1 MIKKPIY
8 QQLQD
13 LKNYHQNPYLKREDP
28 VEVQWIKHVNAEEGG
43 PKEDIIENVSLSAA
57 HGIRGDLTDKE
68 YTMPEAL
75 AMTKKYDRLAAA
87 GYFRKDPHINKL
99 SATDAVIAA
108 TTGKDASNYH
118 KQKPALIKN
127 WKNLRAKRNK
137 ILNDIKKE
145 KLRGDALKKAWG
157 LTKEENDGVKYVGS
171 RQHLYDEKNTK
182 AKAVEPTIE
191 VSKIGT
197 IKNFDKPKIKKV
209 ASAPNKPEEA
219 NGYDFYPNVIPLG
232 PIPHEKPFWEDTPD
246 DDAAY
251 KFKFPKE
258 GKYTVLD
265 KIKLHADLEKAADA
279 VSGIGRFDKRKRLA
293 SGGNGGT
300 SKWDE
305 EHSFT
310 KRIQDI
316 YGIQLTGQESF
327 GELLE
332 IIRKLNEAKKK

>member
-1 MIKKPIY
+1 MIKKPMH

-13 LKNYHQNPYLKREDP
+13 LKNHYQNPYVKPVGNLPKREEP
-28 VEVQWIKHVNAEEGG
+28 IEIQWIKHVKAEENG

-57 HGIRGDLTDKE
+57 HGIRGDSTDRE

-99 SATDAVIAA
+99 SATDAVIASA
-108 TTGKDASNYH
+108 TGGGAARYH
-118 KQKPALIKN
+118 KQDPKLLKN
-127 WKNLRAKRNK
+127 YYELRAKRNK
-137 ILNDIKKE
+137 ILSDIKKE

-157 LTKEENDGVKYVGS
+157 LTK
-171 RQHLYDEKNTK
+171 KNTK
-182 AKAVEPTIE
+182 VKAVEPTIE
-191 VSKIGT
+191 VSDIGT
-197 IKNFDKPKIKKV
+197 IKNLDKPKIKKV
-209 ASAPNKPEEA
+209 ASAANKPEEA
-219 NGYDFYPNVIPLG
+219 NGYDFYPNVIPIG

-265 KIKLHADLEKAADA
+265 KIKLHADLTKAADA
-279 VSGIGRFDKRKRLA
+279 NSGIGRYDKRKRLA

-305 EHSFT
+305 EHSFQ
-310 KRIQDI
+310 KRIEDI

-332 IIRKLNEAKKK
+332 IIRKLNEQE

>member
-13 LKNYHQNPYLKREDP
+13 LQNYHQNPYLKREEP

-43 PKEDIIENVSLSAA
+43 PKEDIIESVSLSAA
-57 HGIRGDLTDKE
+57 DGIRGDLTGKTYE
-68 YTMPEAL
+68 MPDAIK
-75 AMTKKYDRLAAA
+75 MNDKYDKLAAA
-87 GYFRKDPHINKL
+87 GYFKKDPHINKL
-99 SATDAVIAA
+99 SASEAVIAA
-108 TTGKDASNYH
+108 KTGKDAAAYH
-118 KQKPALIKN
+118 KQNPSLIKN
-127 WKNLRAKRNK
+127 WEKLRAKRNK

-191 VSKIGT
+191 VSKIGN
-197 IKNFDKPKIKKV
+197 IKNLDKPKIKKV

-219 NGYDFYPNVIPLG
+219 NGYDFYPNVIPIG
-232 PIPHEKPFWEDTPD
+232 PIPHEKPWYEDD

-251 KFKFPKE
+251 KFRFPKE
-258 GKYTVLD
+258 KKYTVLD
-265 KIKLHADLEKAADA
+265 KIKLHTDLEKAADA

-293 SGGNGGT
+293 SGGNGST

-305 EHSFT
+305 EHPFT

-332 IIRKLNEAKKK
+332 IIRKLNEQE